1 MNIIS
6 TRTHGMLDYGVGL
19 LLLVAPYL
27 FGFANGGAAQWVPMI
42 LGLGAIAYS
51 ALTRYELGVVKLIP
65 MPVHLALDAAS
76 GVFLAASPF
85 LFGFSDQVWVPH
97 VLFGLL
103 EIGASVMTRSTPN
116 GMTLARG

>member
-6 TRTHGMLDYGVGL
+6 NRMHGMLDYGVGL

-42 LGLGAIAYS
+42 LGLGAIVYS
-51 ALTRYELGVVKLIP
+51 ALTRYELGLVKLIP

-76 GVFLAASPF
+76 GLLLAASPF

-97 VLFGLL
+97 VVFGLL
-103 EIGASVMTRSTPN
+103 ELGASLMTRSVPDDTV
-116 GMTLARG
+116 LARG